1 MGHRWEIEETHQEN
15 PAGAVAQSLRLK
27 KSGAGGKKQ
36 KMRLR
41 KHKWKELR
49 LKMKSLSFAV
59 FLFATIDSPG
69 LMGHRYSI
77 A

>member
-1 MGHRWEIEETHQEN
+1 
-15 PAGAVAQSLRLK
+15 
-27 KSGAGGKKQ
+27 
-36 KMRLR
+36 MRLR